1 MAVLDTLY
9 VDVVERGL
17 REANRGVSDLQRQL
31 EEAARAGRGLRA
43 EMETTGMSVKQLSKM
58 AQDFSSGMVRGATA
72 VVAPLSAATTTI
84 VGLAQAGLQGTMQ
97 AERLSRAYTEFTRL
111 IAGAL
116 LPVVDAI
123 ASGFET
129 VNRWLGQAGVTG
141 QQVFL
146 IVTVGIVAATV
157 AATVFLFVLSGI
169 AVAVTVATGG
179 INALIGAAIGLGLAI
194 DAALVVGAAG
204 ALAGLM
210 SLFAESRAAVGALVA
225 ALGQLWQAYQ
235 PILEAY
241 WQLIAMMAKAFVVDP
256 LVEFINNLT
265 VAALVVEKLLTAF
278 VKIKEV
284 AMLLGR
290 IKAMAPE
297 IGQGKPKEVTLN
309 QTGTENAQG
318 TFARIQEAVLK
329 AAPGDE
335 KKDEHLAQLTKLRI
349 AAESIY
355 NTIEKY
361 LKAAGQIANVVS
373 DVNEGVKQDGYNG
386 ALGVLAGKAADWVR
400 RRGR

>member
-72 VVAPLSAATTTI
+72 VVAPLAAASTTI
-84 VGLAQAGLQGTMQ
+84 VGLVQAGLQGTVQ
-97 AERLSRAYTEFTRL
+97 AERMSRAYTEFTRL

-129 VNRWLGQAGVTG
+129 VNRWLRQAGVTG
-141 QQVFL
+141 QQMFL
-146 IVTVGIVAATV
+146 IVTAGIVAATV

-179 INALIGAAIGLGLAI
+179 INVLIGAVVGLQLAI

-204 ALAGLM
+204 AIAGLL

-235 PILEAY
+235 PILEAN
-241 WQLIAMMAKAFVVDP
+241 WQLIAATAKAYVVDP

-265 VAALVVEKLLTAF
+265 VAVLVVEKLLTAF

-284 AMLLGR
+284 AMLLAR

-297 IGQGKPKEVTLN
+297 IGQGKPNEVTLN

-329 AAPGDE
+329 AGVEDE
-335 KKDEHLAQLTKLRI
+335 KKDDPA
-349 AAESIY
+349 
-355 NTIEKY
+355 
-361 LKAAGQIANVVS
+361 
-373 DVNEGVKQDGYNG
+373 VKQLEILNKTADAIVKAIQPLLNAPKEIGNLVNNVQEG
-386 ALGVLAGKAADWVR
+386 AKVAGLEGAVR
-400 RRGR
+400 AGAGGLRRLLRN